1 MSKPCKRQTRFA
13 ITRLA
18 AMRVAFFGVLLLAVA
33 GLNGCGGG
41 GGGGGDHAVP
51 VPVMFSDETL
61 VQFRPYAQGEYVI
74 RTRAELQAA
83 WAAAPFAV
91 FPVGIVLSEPA
102 FPEYDF
108 QSSMLV
114 GVSLG
119 IGKWCFKPVITNVW
133 LFGPHMEV
141 DYKVPT
147 SSTLAC
153 LRDGPLISFAL
164 VPRFAGTVAFRNISE
179 PTPQAPAS

>member
-1 MSKPCKRQTRFA
+1 MSKPCTRQTQLA
-13 ITRLA
+13 IARLA
-18 AMRVAFFGVLLLAVA
+18 AMKVAFGVLLLAVA

-41 GGGGGDHAVP
+41 GDDDRVVP

-119 IGKWCFKPVITNVW
+119 VGKWCFKPVITNVW
-133 LFGPHMEV
+133 VLGPHMEV